1 MPSDDT
7 IKLLNECNAGIKM
20 GVESINEVIDNVES
34 EELRNILEKY
44 LKDNKSLG
52 DKTHQYLNQFHDSGK
67 EPNPIAKTMSWFK
80 TNIKLLQGTDVDEQI
95 ADLMTDGCNM
105 GIKSINRYL
114 NKYPNANEEI
124 KGLARDLIL
133 SQERFRDD
141 VVKFL

>member
-20 GVESINEVIDNVES
+20 GVESINEVIDNVKN
-34 EELRNILEKY
+34 EELRSILKKY
-44 LKDNKSLG
+44 LNDNKELG

-80 TNIKLLQGTDVDEQI
+80 TNIKLLQGTDIDEQI